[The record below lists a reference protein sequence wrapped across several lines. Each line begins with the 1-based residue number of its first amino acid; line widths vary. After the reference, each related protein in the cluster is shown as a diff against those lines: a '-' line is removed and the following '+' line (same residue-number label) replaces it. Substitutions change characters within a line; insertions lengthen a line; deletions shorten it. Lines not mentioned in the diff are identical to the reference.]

1 MNHPYSTEIQ
11 EPSRSTPVV
20 RSVDVA
26 VSGGG
31 PAGVAAALA
40 SARAGARTLLVESQ
54 GCLGGV
60 WTSGALC
67 CILDYRKKTG
77 IMPELFRRLE
87 AMDARAKRPDGTP
100 TNGYDVE
107 AMKVLLERMCRESGV
122 IPQLHTRV
130 CGAFFR
136 PNTNRLSHLLLES
149 TGGREAVEAKVFIDA
164 TGNGDLAARAG
175 CGFDLGRPDD
185 GLTQPM
191 SLMAILTG
199 IEDDDLKPFFRSG
212 KEPGDVVKTRLR
224 KAMEEAG
231 VSPSYTLP
239 TLFRLPHGL
248 YALMANHQYEGN
260 GTRAEDLTRHT
271 MDAREEIHS
280 IIDHLRAA
288 GGIWKNLTLVGTAA
302 HIGIREGR
310 RVHGLYTVSEKDV
323 VEGARHPDAVCR
335 ANFGVDVHSVRKAD
349 GGGYSGEGRKA
360 QPYDIPYR
368 ALVARDV
375 EGLLLAGRC
384 ISGDFFAHASYR
396 VTGNAVAM
404 GEAAGLAAAECARR
418 DLLPSEFRP
427 PPPESRAKSAESVNP
442 PH

>member
-1 MNHPYSTEIQ
+1 MTTQTESVV
-11 EPSRSTPVV
+11 EPERHIPVCRKAGV
-20 RSVDVA
+20 VVC
-26 VSGGG
+26 GGG

-40 SARAGARTLLVESQ
+40 SARAGAKTLLVESQ

-67 CILDYRKKTG
+67 CILDHRKKSG
-77 IMPELFRRLE
+77 IMPEIFQRLE
-87 AMDARAKRPDGTP
+87 AMNARGMTPDGKP

-107 AMKVLLERMCRESGV
+107 AMKILLERMCREAGV
-122 IPQLHTRV
+122 EVVLHTRV
-130 CGAFFR
+130 CAALLQ
-136 PNTNRLSHLLLES
+136 PHTTRLTHLLVES
-149 TGGREAVEAKVFIDA
+149 TGGREAVEATVFIDA

-175 CGFDLGRPDD
+175 CGFDLGRPGD

-199 IEDDDLKPFFRSG
+199 LEDEAVQPFFHDGAVSRR
-212 KEPGDVVKTRLR
+212 EVKARLR

-248 YALMANHQYEGN
+248 FALMANHQYEGD

-271 MDAREEIHS
+271 LEAREEIHT
-280 IIDHLRAA
+280 IVDHLRAA
-288 GGIWKNLTLVGTAA
+288 GGIWQNLTLVATAA

-310 RVHGLYTVSEKDV
+310 RVHGLYTVSEKDIM
-323 VEGARHPDAVCR
+323 EGARHPDAVCQV
-335 ANFGVDVHSVRKAD
+335 NFGVDIHSVQRKD
-349 GGGYSGEGRKA
+349 GGGCGGEGRKA

-404 GEAAGLAAAECARR
+404 GEAAGQAAAECLRQ
-418 DLLPSEFRP
+418 DLLPSELSWP
-427 PPPESRAKSAESVNP
+427 LESCPAR
-442 PH
+442 